1 MKIKII
7 PKKYEEIMALPP
19 EKHIRPKKPNMFFRT
34 LMKVISIP
42 ALAGAK
48 FKYTKIGMEE
58 LDKKQPCLYLMNH
71 SAFIDLPIVAGLL
84 YPRPFNIVATT
95 DSFVGKGWLMRQIGC
110 IPTKKFVLD
119 IGLVRDMQH
128 AVKKLKSSVVMFP
141 EAGYSLDGT
150 ATTLPDSLG
159 KFVKLLG
166 VPVVMIRTYGA
177 FSREPLYNGLQKRNV
192 DVSADMKYLLSAEEV
207 KARSAEEINELLAE
221 EFNYDHFRWQQQEG
235 IKIDEP
241 FRADYLERVLYKC
254 PHCNAEGAML
264 GKGISISCNNCG
276 RSYTLG
282 EDGFLSAEDGDTKF
296 DHIPSW
302 FAWQRECARV
312 EIENGTYDFSSRVNI
327 LMANDT
333 KHIYSI
339 GSGTLSHTAEGFR
352 LTADDGSFEYTQN
365 PQASHS
371 ICADFYWYE
380 LGDVIVIGNQ
390 QALYY
395 CFPKKKD
402 LPVAKVR
409 LAAEEMFKLY
419 QKNRRGQKTE
429 QKA

>member
-7 PKKYEEIMALPP
+7 PKKYEEIMASAP
-19 EKHIRPKKPNMFFRT
+19 EKHLRPKKPNMFFRT
-34 LMKVISIP
+34 LMKAISIP
-42 ALAGAK
+42 ALASAK
-48 FKYTKIGMEE
+48 FTHTETGMEK
-58 LDKKQPCLYLMNH
+58 LGKKEPCLYLMNH

-128 AVKKLKSSVVMFP
+128 AVKKLGSSVVMFP

-177 FSREPLYNGLQKRNV
+177 FSREPLYNGLQKRKVGVN
-192 DVSADMKYLLSAEEV
+192 AEMKYLLSKQEIGE
-207 KARSAEEINELLAE
+207 KTPEEINGILAK
-221 EFNYDHFRWQQQEG
+221 EFDYDHFKWQREEN
-235 IKIDEP
+235 IRISEP
-241 FRADYLERVLYKC
+241 FRADHLERVLYKC
-254 PHCNAEGAML
+254 PHCNAEGKML
-264 GKGISISCNNCG
+264 GKGITITCGNCNK
-276 RSYTLG
+276 SYTLDEYG
-282 EDGFLSAEDGDTKF
+282 KLVAENAKF
-296 DHIPSW
+296 DCIPSW
-302 FAWQRECARV
+302 FAWQRECVRK
-312 EIENGTYDFSSRVNI
+312 EIEQKTYKFFEKVNI
-327 LMANDT
+327 FMANDT
-333 KHIYSI
+333 KHIYSV
-339 GSGTLSHTAEGFR
+339 GSGELTHTPEGFK
-352 LTADDGSFEYTQN
+352 LTSDDGSFEYSQN

-380 LGDVIVIGNQ
+380 IGDVISIGNQ

-395 CFPKKKD
+395 CFPKKENV
-402 LPVAKVR
+402 PVAKVR
-409 LAAEEMFKLY
+409 LAAEEMFKIY
-419 QKNRRGQKTE
+419 KQSRN
-429 QKA
+429 KA